1 MPPFMSSD
9 GHDPWWDL
17 DGPTAQR
24 ERQRQRLITALAFV
38 ASLGAL
44 LGAALVWA
52 VRLGI
57 AHAAG
62 INLNLPTG

>member
-9 GHDPWWDL
+9 GHDPLWDL

-24 ERQRQRLITALAFV
+24 ERRRQRVVSTLAFC
-38 ASLGAL
+38 ASVGAL

-52 VRLGI
+52 IRLGLT
-57 AHAAG
+57 HPAG
-62 INLNLPTG
+62 IHIAS